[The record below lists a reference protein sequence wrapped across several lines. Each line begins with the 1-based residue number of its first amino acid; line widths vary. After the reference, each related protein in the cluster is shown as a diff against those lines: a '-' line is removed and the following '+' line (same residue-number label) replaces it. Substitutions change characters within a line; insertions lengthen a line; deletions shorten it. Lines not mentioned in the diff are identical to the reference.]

1 MKNTLLFLLISI
13 NLFAQTPQTIPKKN
27 YSITSFYH
35 KNIVF
40 NDTISYDMEYIEMP
54 KITDTVKIRRMTTR
68 TSFADAFAFPKNNKF
83 TYDSIPEVASINV
96 NGVYF
101 DNKRILSKIPNY
113 EILLI
118 KRDSARSFR
127 YDQKTKEYFGTAR
140 YKKPHAVV
148 YQEHANIPSDFFF
161 FKEYTLE
168 PVRYKC
174 SSDSPVLDVFRTE
187 DTIIVSTKPRV
198 MIDGRLQPKSYD
210 YQNID
215 VAKVKQIEVF
225 GKEDALKFFGHKA
238 KSGLIAVTTKDNKA
252 KLNWALANIRVIGE
266 MQDKNEKWKM
276 IADTVLTNIEQF
288 NTFRKVAYQANG
300 PIYLINGEFE
310 TEKVNRKTI
319 DAEAMQ
325 SIKVVAG
332 TKNKV
337 TLTNQ
342 NSQMVSQLIEHI
354 TMGNDT
360 VFIQT
365 EKERWT
371 ARAGVSI
378 SRVMGELKRLRN
390 TEPEPVP
397 IYILDNQEITAEK
410 LKGFKNKELEFVE
423 SLEGCD
429 AISRYGKRAEYG
441 VVIYRKKKLE

>member
-1 MKNTLLFLLISI
+1 MKKILLLLLVSF
-13 NLFAQTPQTIPKKN
+13 NLFAQNPQSNPKRSF
-27 YSITSFYH
+27 SITSFYH

-40 NDTISYDMEYIEMP
+40 NDTVFYDVEYIDAP
-54 KITDTVKIRRMTTR
+54 KIANPATIRRMTTR
-68 TSFADAFAFPKNNKF
+68 VSFADAFPKNNKY
-83 TYDSIPEVASINV
+83 TYDSIPEIASINV
-96 NGVYF
+96 NGISF
-101 DNKRILSKIPNY
+101 DNKKILNKIPNY

-118 KRDSARSFR
+118 KTDSARSFR
-127 YDQKTKEYFGTAR
+127 YNPETKEYFGTAR
-140 YKKPHAVV
+140 YKKPHSVI
-148 YQEHANIPSDFFF
+148 YQDHANIPRDFYF

-168 PVRYKC
+168 PIRYKC

-210 YQNID
+210 YQHID

-252 KLNWALANIRVIGE
+252 KLNWALANIRLIGE
-266 MQDKNEKWKM
+266 MQDKNEKWKV
-276 IADTVLTNIEQF
+276 ITDTVLTNIEQF
-288 NTFRKVAYQANG
+288 NAFRKAVYQANG
-300 PIYLINGEFE
+300 PVYLINGEFE

-332 TKNKV
+332 TKNKLTV
-337 TLTNQ
+337 TNQ
-342 NSQMVSQLIEHI
+342 NSQMVSQLIEPI
-354 TMGNDT
+354 TIGNDT

-371 ARAGVSI
+371 AHAGISI
-378 SRVMGELKRLRN
+378 SRVLSELKRLRN
-390 TEPEPVP
+390 IEPEPVP
-397 IYILDNQEITAEK
+397 IYILDNQEITSEK
-410 LKGFKNKELEFVE
+410 LKEFKNRELEFVE